1 VFYVDKDFIVKR
13 VLSTDENGKKEFEW
27 LLLTQSERI
36 IQVYATTMTDKNNQL
51 IVMERAKNGNLE
63 EYYGAFLDKFNKDRK
78 GESKWCPLTN

>member
-1 VFYVDKDFIVKR
+1 MFYVDKDFIVKR

-27 LLLTQSERI
+27 LLLTQSECI